1 MRKIIDCHCHVYP
14 DKIAEK
20 ASVAIGEFYGI
31 DMNYDGRLETM
42 LADSDKAGIT
52 HSLIFSVATKPSQTR
67 SINEFIARTVSQNPD
82 RFTGLGTLHP
92 ESEDLEG
99 DVDHLI
105 SLDLRGVKLHPD
117 IQGFKIDDYRCLK
130 IYELCEKK
138 GLPVLFH
145 TGDTRYDYSNPNRI
159 KPILDIYKN
168 LTVIGAHLGGYSL
181 WEEATNAL
189 AGEPNFYVD
198 CSSTMAFLPSDK
210 VTELIKRYG
219 ADKVIYGTDYP
230 MWDIKEELERFDAL
244 GLSDEERELILYK
257 NAQKLFNIKLNCV
270 ENDG

>member
-1 MRKIIDCHCHVYP
+1 MNHIIDCHCHVYP
-14 DKIAEK
+14 EKIAQK
-20 ASVAIGEFYGI
+20 AALAIGEFYGI
-31 DMNYDGRLETM
+31 DMNYDGRLDTM
-42 LADSDKAGIT
+42 LADADKAGIT
-52 HSLIFSVATKPSQTR
+52 HSLIFSVATKPSQTH
-67 SINEFIARTVSQNPD
+67 SINEFIARTVALNPE

-92 ESEDLEG
+92 DSEDLEG
-99 DVDHLI
+99 DVEHLI

-117 IQGFKIDDYRCLK
+117 IQGFKVDDYRCLK

-159 KPILDIYKN
+159 KPILEIYKN
-168 LTVIGAHLGGYSL
+168 LTVIGAHLGGYSM
-181 WEEATNAL
+181 WEDATNEL

-198 CSSTMAFLPSDK
+198 CSSSMAFLPSEK
-210 VTELIKRYG
+210 VTELIRRYG

-230 MWDIKEELERFDAL
+230 MWDIAEEMKRFNAL
-244 GLSDEERELILYK
+244 DLTEEERELILYK